1 MPSRIIPIIVLA
13 LASSTASAEAI
24 KAYLGSEAARFSY
37 ATEAFGQQFGRLET
51 EFGVLFTDHDEAVRE
66 DDFLTHVGLQVRG
79 ESLDFP
85 VIVSVGGR
93 AYYGEA
99 SSYDISG
106 IGIGGDMLM
115 LPESWGGFGLG
126 AFFYYAPGVVS
137 FQDAE
142 KLREWGLFAS
152 FQITPQASIVAGIQN
167 IEADIETAPGVTSS
181 VEIED
186 GSFFG
191 IDIRF

>member
-1 MPSRIIPIIVLA
+1 MLIRIIQIVVLA
-13 LASSTASAEAI
+13 LVSSTASAEAI

-51 EFGVLFTDHDEAVRE
+51 EFGVLITDHPEVARQ
-66 DDFLTHVGLQVRG
+66 DDYLAHLGLQVRG

-85 VIVSVGGR
+85 LIVSVGGR
-93 AYYGEA
+93 VYYGEA
-99 SSYDISG
+99 STYDVSG
-106 IGIGGDMLM
+106 IGIGGDLLL

-126 AFFYYAPGVVS
+126 GFFYYAPGVVS

-142 KLREWGLFAS
+142 KIREWGLFAS
-152 FQITPQASIVAGIQN
+152 FQITPQASIVAGMQN
-167 IEADIETAPGVTSS
+167 VEAELDNNLGT

-186 GSFFG
+186 GGFFG

>member
-1 MPSRIIPIIVLA
+1 MPSRIIPFIVLA
-13 LASSTASAEAI
+13 IASSTASAEAI

-85 VIVSVGGR
+85 VIVSIGGR

-99 SSYDISG
+99 SNYDVSAIA
-106 IGIGGDMLM
+106 IGGDMLM
-115 LPESWGGFGLG
+115 MPESWGGFGLG
-126 AFFYYAPGVVS
+126 AFFYYAPGVVA

-142 KLREWGLFAS
+142 KFREWGLFAS
-152 FQITPQASIVAGIQN
+152 FQITPQASVVAGIQN
-167 IEADIETAPGVTSS
+167 VEADIETPAGGTTS

-186 GSFFG
+186 GTFFG
-191 IDIRF
+191 VDIRF

>member
-51 EFGVLFTDHDEAVRE
+51 EFGLLFTDHDDAQRD
-66 DDFLTHVGLQVRG
+66 DDFLTHLGLQVRG

-85 VIVSVGGR
+85 LIVSIGGR

-99 SSYDISG
+99 SNYDISG
-106 IGIGGDMLM
+106 LGIGGDLLL
-115 LPESWGGFGLG
+115 LPETWGGFGLG
-126 AFFYYAPGVVS
+126 AFFYYAPGVVA

-142 KLREWGLFAS
+142 KITDWGVFAS
-152 FQITPQASIVAGIQN
+152 FQITPQASVVAGIQN
-167 IEADIETAPGVTSS
+167 IEAEIDNGVGS
-181 VEIED
+181 VELED
-186 GSFFG
+186 GAFFG
-191 IDIRF
+191 VDIRF